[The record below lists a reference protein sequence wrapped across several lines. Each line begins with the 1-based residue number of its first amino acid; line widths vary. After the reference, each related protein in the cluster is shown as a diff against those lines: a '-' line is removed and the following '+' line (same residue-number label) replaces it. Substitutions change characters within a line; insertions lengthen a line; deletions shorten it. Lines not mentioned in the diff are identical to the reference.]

1 MKSPKLK
8 HLHLK
13 ASSILKRVLS
23 PTVVALGLVLAV
35 APLAQAQEFAT
46 RPVTLVVPYPAA
58 GAADMFGRSIAQA
71 LEIAL
76 KQTVVV
82 ENRPGA
88 GGNLGMT
95 YVSRAKPDGYTIG
108 LGTIGTQTINQ
119 FIYPEMQ
126 FDPAKDLIPIA
137 LVSTTPNVLSVA
149 ASSPWKTLQDVI
161 NAAKQ
166 AKDKKLTYGTPG
178 IGSSVHLTAAY
189 FEAVTGIELLHIPFK
204 GLSASLPALIGGQI
218 DLLFDNLPGTI
229 NQINEGGRIRGIA
242 VTSAERSP
250 QAPSLPT
257 FAESGAA
264 GFDVTAWFAI
274 YAPHGT
280 PAPVIEKLIA
290 AAREGLQSDKIV
302 QAYAKMAATPGNR
315 FGPDLG
321 AFEQAER
328 AKWGKLVKERGIKA
342 E

>member
-1 MKSPKLK
+1 MKHPHFVRRLLLSAFAVAGLFST
-8 HLHLK
+8 
-13 ASSILKRVLS
+13 ASS
-23 PTVVALGLVLAV
+23 VV
-35 APLAQAQEFAT
+35 QAQDFPS
-46 RPVTLVVPYPAA
+46 RPMTLVVPYPAA
-58 GAADMFGRSIAQA
+58 GAADMFGRSMAQA
-71 LEIAL
+71 LEGAL

-88 GGNLGMT
+88 GGNVGMT
-95 YVSRAKPDGYTIG
+95 YVSRAKPDGYVIG

-126 FDPAKDLIPIA
+126 FDPEKDLMPIA

-149 ASSPWKTLQDVI
+149 ATSPWKNLQDVI

-204 GLSASLPALIGGQI
+204 GVSASLPALIGGQI

-250 QAPSLPT
+250 QAPNLPT

-274 YAPHGT
+274 YAPRGT
-280 PAPVIEKLIA
+280 PAAVMDKLIA
-290 AAREGLQSDKIV
+290 ASREGLKTDKVV

-315 FGPDLG
+315 FGSELG

-328 AKWGKLVKERGIKA
+328 AKWGKLVKDRGIKA

>member
-1 MKSPKLK
+1 MKHPHFVRRLLLSAFAVAGLFST
-8 HLHLK
+8 
-13 ASSILKRVLS
+13 ASS
-23 PTVVALGLVLAV
+23 VV
-35 APLAQAQEFAT
+35 QAQDFPS
-46 RPVTLVVPYPAA
+46 RPMTLVVPYPAA
-58 GAADMFGRSIAQA
+58 GAADMFGRSMAQA
-71 LEIAL
+71 LEGAL

-88 GGNLGMT
+88 GGNVGMT
-95 YVSRAKPDGYTIG
+95 YVSRAKPDGYVIG

-126 FDPAKDLIPIA
+126 FDPEKDLMPIA

-149 ASSPWKTLQDVI
+149 ATSPWKNLQDVI

-204 GLSASLPALIGGQI
+204 GVSASLPALIGGQI

-250 QAPSLPT
+250 QAPNLPT

-274 YAPHGT
+274 YAPRGT
-280 PAPVIEKLIA
+280 PAAVMDKLIA
-290 AAREGLQSDKIV
+290 ASREGLKTDKVV

-315 FGPDLG
+315 FGPELG

-328 AKWGKLVKERGIKA
+328 AKWGKLVKDRGIKA

>member
-1 MKSPKLK
+1 MKHPHFVRRLLLSAFAVAGLFST
-8 HLHLK
+8 
-13 ASSILKRVLS
+13 ASS
-23 PTVVALGLVLAV
+23 VV
-35 APLAQAQEFAT
+35 QAQDFPS
-46 RPVTLVVPYPAA
+46 RPMTLVVPYPAA
-58 GAADMFGRSIAQA
+58 GAADMFGRSMAQA
-71 LEIAL
+71 LEAAL

-88 GGNLGMT
+88 GGNVGMT
-95 YVSRAKPDGYTIG
+95 YVSRAKPDGYVIG

-126 FDPAKDLIPIA
+126 FDPEKDLMPIA

-149 ASSPWKTLQDVI
+149 ATSPWKNLQDVI

-204 GLSASLPALIGGQI
+204 GVSASLPALIGGQI

-250 QAPSLPT
+250 QAPNLPT

-274 YAPHGT
+274 YAPRGT
-280 PAPVIEKLIA
+280 PAAVMDKLIA
-290 AAREGLQSDKIV
+290 ASREGLKTDKVV

-315 FGPDLG
+315 FGPELG

>member
-1 MKSPKLK
+1 MKHPHFVRRLLFSAFAVAGL
-8 HLHLK
+8 LST
-13 ASSILKRVLS
+13 ASS
-23 PTVVALGLVLAV
+23 VV
-35 APLAQAQEFAT
+35 QAQDFPS
-46 RPVTLVVPYPAA
+46 RPMTLVVPYPAA
-58 GAADMFGRSIAQA
+58 GAADMFGRSMAQA
-71 LEIAL
+71 LEGAL

-88 GGNLGMT
+88 GGNVGMT
-95 YVSRAKPDGYTIG
+95 YVSRAKPDGYVIG

-126 FDPAKDLIPIA
+126 FDPEKDLMPIA

-149 ASSPWKTLQDVI
+149 ATSPWKNLQDVI

-204 GLSASLPALIGGQI
+204 GVSASLPALIGGQI

-250 QAPSLPT
+250 QAPNLPT

-274 YAPHGT
+274 YAPRGT
-280 PAPVIEKLIA
+280 PAAVMDKLIA
-290 AAREGLQSDKIV
+290 ASREGLKTDKVV

-315 FGPDLG
+315 FGPELG

-328 AKWGKLVKERGIKA
+328 AKWGKLVKDRGIKA

>member
-1 MKSPKLK
+1 MKHPHFVRRLLFSAFAVAGL
-8 HLHLK
+8 LST
-13 ASSILKRVLS
+13 ASS
-23 PTVVALGLVLAV
+23 VV
-35 APLAQAQEFAT
+35 PAQDFPS
-46 RPVTLVVPYPAA
+46 RPMTLVVPYPAA
-58 GAADMFGRSIAQA
+58 GAADMFGRSMAQA
-71 LEIAL
+71 LEGAL

-88 GGNLGMT
+88 GGNVGMT
-95 YVSRAKPDGYTIG
+95 YVSRAKPDGYVIG

-126 FDPAKDLIPIA
+126 FDPEKDLMPIA

-149 ASSPWKTLQDVI
+149 ATSPWKNLQDVI

-204 GLSASLPALIGGQI
+204 GVSASLPALIGGQI

-250 QAPSLPT
+250 QAPNLPT

-274 YAPHGT
+274 YAPRGT
-280 PAPVIEKLIA
+280 PAAVMDKLIA
-290 AAREGLQSDKIV
+290 ASREGLKTDKVV

-315 FGPDLG
+315 FGPELG

-328 AKWGKLVKERGIKA
+328 AKWGKLVKDRGIKA

>member
-1 MKSPKLK
+1 MKHPYFVRRILCSAFAVVSL
-8 HLHLK
+8 LTVG
-13 ASSILKRVLS
+13 AS
-23 PTVVALGLVLAV
+23 VAY
-35 APLAQAQEFAT
+35 AQEFPS
-46 RPVTLVVPYPAA
+46 RPLTLVVPYPAA
-58 GAADMFGRSIAQA
+58 GAADMFGRSMAQA
-71 LEIAL
+71 LELAL

-88 GGNLGMT
+88 GGNVGMT
-95 YVSRAKPDGYTIG
+95 YVSRAKPDGYVIG

-126 FDPAKDLIPIA
+126 FDPEKDLTPIA

-149 ASSPWKTLQDVI
+149 ATSPWKTLQDVI

-189 FEAVTGIELLHIPFK
+189 FEAVTGIELLHVPFK
-204 GLSASLPALIGGQI
+204 GVSASLPALIGGQI

-229 NQINEGGRIRGIA
+229 NQINDGSRIRGIA

-274 YAPHGT
+274 YAPRGT
-280 PAPVIEKLIA
+280 PAVVMDKLIA
-290 AAREGLQSDKIV
+290 ASREGLKTDKVV

-315 FGPDLG
+315 FGPELG